1 MSRIFTVDLTRPF
14 IHELGDIIEREYLSR
29 GRELGR
35 LAVVFGGRRPALFLR
50 SELARRTGR
59 AFIPP
64 EFFTINEFM
73 DKVANSDGA
82 LAPVNDLEACF
93 EIYRLARTMA
103 PALLEG
109 RATFAKFQ
117 PWAADI
123 LDLIG
128 QLDIEDVPDEVVENV
143 QQSARIGYEVPA
155 GINHLLGEVLRL
167 RRAFHARLQENKT
180 ASRGLQYLRAS
191 RHVAAWDAGAYD
203 EIIFANFFYFHTTEE
218 AVVKD
223 LHARGKAT
231 LIFQGDQRKWPVL
244 ERIARRFG
252 CELKEGPVPVP
263 VRFDLKVYSTADIH
277 AEAATVRDIL
287 AGINDKGRTVVVLP
301 DPAALV
307 PFLSTLPD
315 DAGEL
320 NVSMGYPLR
329 RSSLFLLLEAL
340 FRVLSSRRG
349 ERFYA
354 KDYLALIQH
363 PFVKGL
369 AWDGD
374 PAPMA
379 AAAHAIEEVLKGRVA
394 GDISG
399 RAFVTLAEIEN
410 EPHVV
415 AAAQGALAAA
425 HALFFSSWDGVAG
438 LPDFARQMRA
448 LLDALAE
455 KSPMNDYPLNVN
467 ILARMRDI
475 CDEFATPSWDG
486 EAFTVDEAFRVF
498 EGRAGSQMV
507 HFSGTPLKGLQV
519 LGLEETRS
527 LDFKHVIVMDVN
539 EGVLPDINVRASL
552 IPREVMVQLN
562 LDRLELE
569 EEIQR
574 YQFMRVISSAA
585 SVHLVYQKNKEKE
598 PGRFVEELVWQVQQA
613 KGRLEPYPTQRGA
626 FAVRVVPQVRRAD
639 KTPAMMAFLKDFTF
653 SATSIN
659 AYMANPYAFYTTY
672 VLGLRGEEDLLD
684 EPDAVL
690 VGTFMHGFLEELYK
704 PWEGKGPA
712 MDEAFEKRFWAV
724 FERRF
729 GDVFLQRMRSDAF
742 LVRGVMEHKLRA
754 FLAHERERIPSI
766 ARVVGLEQ
774 DLNGAVPLSAGAVK
788 FKVRID
794 KVEEDVHGRLLVLDY
809 KTGGAD
815 KLPKR
820 SLLLSDAP
828 DRREIFDSI
837 RSFQLPLY
845 MYFVARAFPGK
856 HVNAGLYSLRDTDIT
871 LLLEQAC
878 APEDAAAYFQPFLRA
893 LDILVGEI
901 LDPARP
907 FVDDELRKFEL
918 G

>member
-1 MSRIFTVDLTRPF
+1 MSRIFTVDFTRPF
-14 IHELGDIIEREYLSR
+14 IHELAGIIEREYISR
-29 GRELGR
+29 GRGLGR
-35 LAVVFGGRRPALFLR
+35 LAVVFGGRRPALFLKK
-50 SELARRTGR
+50 ELARRMGR

-64 EFFTINEFM
+64 RFFTINEFM
-73 DKVANSDGA
+73 DNVANTAGV
-82 LAPVNDLEACF
+82 LAPANDLEDCF
-93 EIYRLARTMA
+93 EIYRLARTMT
-103 PALLEG
+103 PGLLEG

-128 QLDIEDVPDEVVENV
+128 QLDIEDVADAVVENV
-143 QQSARIGYEVPA
+143 QQSARIGYEVPE
-155 GINHLLGEVLRL
+155 GINHLLAEVLCL
-167 RRAFHARLQENKT
+167 RRAFHARLEEKKT

-191 RHVAAWDAGAYD
+191 RSVAAWDASAYD
-203 EIIFANFFYFHTTEE
+203 EIIFANFFYFHRTEE

-231 LIFQGDQRKWPVL
+231 LVFQGDQRKWPVL

-263 VRFDLKVYSTADIH
+263 VKFDLKVYSTADVH

-287 AGINDKGRTVVVLP
+287 AGISDKGRTVVVLP

-307 PFLSTLPD
+307 PFLSALPD
-315 DAGEL
+315 EAGEL

-340 FRVLSSRRG
+340 FKALASRRG
-349 ERFYA
+349 DRYYA

-369 AWDGD
+369 AWAGD

-379 AAAHAIEEVLKGRVA
+379 AAAHAIEDVLKGRVT

-399 RAFVTLAEIEN
+399 RAFVTLEEIEK
-410 EPHVV
+410 EPHVA
-415 AAAQGALAAA
+415 AAAQEVLATA
-425 HALFFSSWDGVAG
+425 HAALLGVWDGMGG
-438 LPDFARQMRA
+438 LPDFARKMRQ
-448 LLDALAE
+448 LLDVLAE

-467 ILARMRDI
+467 ILARMRAV
-475 CDEFATPSWDG
+475 CDEFGAPSWGG
-486 EAFTVDEAFRVF
+486 EDFTVEEAFRIF
-498 EGRAGSQMV
+498 EGRAGTQMV

-527 LDFKHVIVMDVN
+527 LDFEHVIVMDVN
-539 EGVLPDINVRASL
+539 EGILPDINVRASL

-569 EEIQR
+569 EEIQH

-585 SVHLVYQKNKEKE
+585 SVHLVYQKNREKE
-598 PGRFVEELVWQVQQA
+598 PGRFVEELVWNVQQA
-613 KGRLEPYPTQRGA
+613 KGRLEPYPTRRGA
-626 FAVRVVPQVRRAD
+626 FAVRVVPQLRQAG
-639 KTPAMMAFLKDFTF
+639 KTPAMMAFLKNFTF

-659 AYMANPYAFYTTY
+659 AYMANPYTFYTTY

-704 PWEGKGPA
+704 PWEGKSLDMGDP
-712 MDEAFEKRFWAV
+712 FEKRFWAI

-729 GDVFLQRMRSDAF
+729 REVFLQRMRSDAF

-754 FLAHERERIPSI
+754 FLAHERERAPSI
-766 ARVVGLEQ
+766 ARVEGLER
-774 DLNGAVPLSAGAVK
+774 DLDGAIPLSAGPVR

-794 KVEEDVHGRLLVLDY
+794 RIEEGTGGGLLVLDY

-815 KLPKR
+815 KLPKKAL
-820 SLLLSDAP
+820 SLSAAP

-845 MYFVARAFPGK
+845 MYFIARMFPGK
-856 HVNAGLYSLRDTDIT
+856 HVNAGLYSLRDTDIS

-878 APEDAAAYFQPFLRA
+878 APEDAAAYFQPFLHA
-893 LDILVGEI
+893 LDVLVGEV
-901 LDPARP
+901 LDPGQP
-907 FVDDELRKFEL
+907 FIDDELRKFEF
-918 G
+918 

>member
-1 MSRIFTVDLTRPF
+1 MSRIFTVDFTRPF
-14 IHELGDIIEREYLSR
+14 IHELADIIEREYLSR
-29 GRELGR
+29 GRALRR
-35 LAVVFGGRRPALFLR
+35 LAVVFGGRRPALFLK
-50 SELARRTGR
+50 SELARRIGR

-64 EFFTINEFM
+64 EFFTINAFM
-73 DKVANSDGA
+73 DKVANSSGV
-82 LAPVNDLEACF
+82 LAPANDLEDSF
-93 EIYRLARTMA
+93 EIYRLARAMA
-103 PALLEG
+103 PGLLEG

-128 QLDIEDVPDEVVENV
+128 QLDIEDVADDVVENV
-143 QQSARIGYEVPA
+143 QQSARIGYDVPS

-167 RRAFHARLQENKT
+167 RRAYHARLQEKKA

-191 RHVAAWDAGAYD
+191 RHVGAWDASAYD
-203 EIIFANFFYFHTTEE
+203 EIIFANFFYFHRTEE

-263 VRFDLKVYSTADIH
+263 VKFDLKVYSTADVH

-287 AGINDKGRTVVVLP
+287 AGISDKGRTVVVLP

-307 PFLSTLPD
+307 PLLSALPD

-340 FRVLSSRRG
+340 FTVLSSRRG
-349 ERFYA
+349 ERYYA
-354 KDYLALIQH
+354 RDYLALIRH

-369 AWDGD
+369 AWAGD

-379 AAAHAIEEVLKGRVA
+379 AAAHAIEDVLKGRVA

-399 RAFVTLAEIEN
+399 RAFVTLAEIER
-410 EPHVV
+410 EAHVV
-415 AAAQGALAAA
+415 AAAQGTLAQT
-425 HALFFSSWDGVAG
+425 HALLFSSWDGIAG
-438 LPDFARQMRA
+438 LPGFAGQMRC
-448 LLDALAE
+448 LLDVLAE

-475 CDEFATPSWDG
+475 CDEFAAPSWDG
-486 EAFTVDEAFRVF
+486 EAFTVEEAFRIF

-527 LDFKHVIVMDVN
+527 LDFEHVIVMDVN

-598 PGRFVEELVWQVQQA
+598 PGRFVEELVWQAQQA
-613 KGRLEPYPTQRGA
+613 KGRLDPYPTQRGA
-626 FAVRVVPQVRRAD
+626 FAVRVVPQVRQAA
-639 KTPAMMAFLKDFTF
+639 KTPAMMSFLKDFTF

-659 AYMANPYAFYTTY
+659 AYMANPYTFYTTY

-704 PWEGKGPA
+704 PWEGRGIGL
-712 MDEAFEKRFWAV
+712 DDVFEKRFWAV

-729 GDVFLQRMRSDAF
+729 SDVFLRRMRSDAF
-742 LVRGVMEHKLRA
+742 LVRSVMEHKLRA
-754 FLAHERERIPSI
+754 FLEHERERATFISRI
-766 ARVVGLEQ
+766 VGLEC
-774 DLNGAVPLSAGAVK
+774 DHNGTIPLSAGPVK
-788 FKVRID
+788 FKVRVDRI
-794 KVEEDVHGRLLVLDY
+794 EEDTNGGLLVLDY

-820 SLLLSDAP
+820 ALSLSDAP
-828 DRREIFDSI
+828 DRREIFDNI

-845 MYFVARAFPGK
+845 MYFVARAFPEK
-856 HVNAGLYSLRDTDIT
+856 SVNAGL
-871 LLLEQAC
+871 
-878 APEDAAAYFQPFLRA
+878 
-893 LDILVGEI
+893 
-901 LDPARP
+901 
-907 FVDDELRKFEL
+907 
-918 G
+918 